1 VTTTGR
7 EVILEGDERATSILV
22 ARENITITYALCP
35 AGQTVAGPHVHNR
48 HTHAFYVIEGELT
61 LEVGRKSES
70 ITVSPGG
77 LVAVPPGVAHAFRN
91 DGDRP
96 ARWLTIH
103 APDGGFAAFM
113 RGVRDGVDVEWDI
126 APVPARWG
134 APAAE
139 AIVSH
144 RRQPG
149 L

>member
-1 VTTTGR
+1 LPTRFETT
-7 EVILEGDERATSILV
+7 AT
-22 ARENITITYALCP
+22 
-35 AGQTVAGPHVHNR
+35 
-48 HTHAFYVIEGELT
+48 
-61 LEVGRKSES
+61 
-70 ITVSPGG
+70 
-77 LVAVPPGVAHAFRN
+77 VPRS
-91 DGDRP
+91 
-96 ARWLTIH
+96 WLTIH

-126 APVPARWG
+126 APVPARGG